1 MKHIQKLMAR
11 YPFMSILLIFPFTLI
26 LILAVFS
33 MIIKIVIPAVL
44 ALWLAGWV
52 YGAVVREAWGRNL
65 SEPFWFVRYRNF
77 SR

>member
-26 LILAVFS
+26 LILTVFS

-44 ALWLAGWV
+44 ALWLAGGV
-52 YGAVVREAWGRNL
+52 YGAVV
-65 SEPFWFVRYRNF
+65 
-77 SR
+77 